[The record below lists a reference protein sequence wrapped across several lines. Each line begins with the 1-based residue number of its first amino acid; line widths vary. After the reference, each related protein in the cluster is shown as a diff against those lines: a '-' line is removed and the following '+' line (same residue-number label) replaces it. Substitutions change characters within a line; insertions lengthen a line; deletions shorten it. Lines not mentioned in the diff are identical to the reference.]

1 MVTSKLALSS
11 LFHTKAKEEAPA
23 PSPPR
28 DPGAAHAWAW
38 PSCKVPRTESFHAAP
53 PPPGARTLAS
63 IFLDSGESSFTNS
76 SARRGDDCSG
86 SISTTA
92 SEASAV
98 GGDDTAAV
106 DDDADIVGGLLR
118 SSDRLLF
125 DPVASGATR
134 SILEEK
140 SVEAFAG
147 GLAVAFESADP
158 YRDFRASMEEMVASH
173 GVESWGWLEE
183 MLGWFLRANGE
194 DTHAAIVAAFVDV
207 IVSIA
212 DPARGG
218 SCSSSQSSSRT
229 FMDGE

>member
-11 LFHTKAKEEAPA
+11 LFHTKAKDDASS

-28 DPGAAHAWAW
+28 DPGAASAWAW

-63 IFLDSGESSFTNS
+63 IFLDSAESSFTNS

-92 SEASAV
+92 SEASA
-98 GGDDTAAV
+98 GGDDTAVVA
-106 DDDADIVGGLLR
+106 DDADIVGGLLR

-125 DPVASGATR
+125 DPGASGATR

-140 SVEAFAG
+140 SSAEAFLG

-158 YRDFRASMEEMVASH
+158 YRDFRASMEEMVAAH
-173 GVESWGWLEE
+173 GVEGWGWLEE
-183 MLGWFLRANGE
+183 MLGWYLRANGE
-194 DTHAAIVAAFVDV
+194 DTHAVIVAAFVDV

-218 SCSSSQSSSRT
+218 SCSSQSSSRT
-229 FMDGE
+229 FVDEE